1 MRMDRKGFLL
11 YYFERLNGGSH
22 VNVEHLDESKLDS
35 HDLRKRL
42 LKPDVI
48 SGSEILLRS
57 LLLEGVECVF
67 GYPGGAVL
75 YIYDAMHGNPDFK
88 HLLTRHE
95 QGAIHAADG
104 YARATG
110 KVGVCIATSGPGATN
125 LVTGIATAFM
135 DSVPLVVIT
144 GNVATTAIGTDAFQE
159 ADITGITMPITK
171 HSYLVRDVRNLAKTI
186 REAFHIA
193 NTGRKG
199 PVLVDIPKD
208 VSARTTEF
216 HYPKDVNIRGYNPTV
231 MPNKG
236 QVNKLLQA
244 ITEAE
249 RPVILAGGGV
259 VYSGAQDKL
268 IEFVN
273 KTQIPV
279 TTTLLGLGGF
289 PSGHELWMGMPGMH
303 GTWTANTALQNCDL
317 LISVGARFDDRVTMK
332 VSAFAPK
339 AKIAHIDVDPA
350 EIGKNVPTAIP
361 CVGDVAMVLEL
372 ANKKAK
378 KAKSEAWKKQIQE
391 WKAQY
396 PLKYKDSDTELK
408 PQWVIELL
416 HETTHGDAFV
426 TTDVGQHQMWAAQY
440 YRFNHPRRW
449 ISSGGLGTMG
459 FGFPSAIGAQVAH
472 PEAIVISV
480 NGDGGMQMC
489 AQELAICAIHQIPV
503 KVVVINNRVLGMV
516 RQWQE
521 IIHGER
527 YSHIDLEGSP
537 DFVKLAEAYGVKG
550 LRADNKD
557 DAKKVW
563 AEALQTQGP
572 VLVEFV
578 VRRDENVYPMVQAGT
593 AIDEMIMGD
602 AE

>member
-1 MRMDRKGFLL
+1 M
-11 YYFERLNGGSH
+11 NGGSL
-22 VNVEHLDESKLDS
+22 VSVQQLDVAKLDS
-35 HDLRKRL
+35 QELRNRL
-42 LKPDVI
+42 MQPDVV

-75 YIYDAMHGNPDFK
+75 YIYDAMSQNPDFT

-104 YARATG
+104 YARSTG

-144 GNVATTAIGTDAFQE
+144 GNVATSMIGTDAFQE

-171 HSYLVRDVRNLAKTI
+171 HSYLVRDVRDLARTI

-208 VSARTTEF
+208 VSALTTAF
-216 HYPKDVNIRGYNPTV
+216 HYPEEVNIRGYHPTV

-244 ITEAE
+244 IEEAE

-259 VYSGAQDKL
+259 VYAGAHEEL
-268 IEFVN
+268 LEFVN
-273 KTQIPV
+273 KTRIPV

-289 PSGHELWMGMPGMH
+289 PSAHELWMGMPGMH

-317 LISVGARFDDRVTMK
+317 LIGIGARFDDRVTMK

-361 CVGDVAMVLEL
+361 CVGDVLMVLEL

-378 KAKSEAWKKQIQE
+378 KAKSEAWIQQILQ
-391 WKAQY
+391 WKEQY
-396 PLKYKDSDTELK
+396 PLSYIDSDKELK
-408 PQWVIELL
+408 PQWVVELIN
-416 HETTHGDAFV
+416 TTTGGDAYV

-459 FGFPSAIGAQVAH
+459 FGFPSAIGVQVAH
-472 PEAIVISV
+472 PQAVVVSI

-489 AQELAICAIHQIPV
+489 AQELAVCAIHQIPV
-503 KVVVINNRVLGMV
+503 KIVVINNHVLGMV

-527 YSHIDLEGSP
+527 YSHIDLAGSP

-550 LRADNKD
+550 LRADNKA
-557 DAKKVW
+557 DAHKVW
-563 AEALQTQGP
+563 EEALQTAGP

-593 AIDEMIMGD
+593 AIDQMIMGD
-602 AE
+602 EQ

>member
-1 MRMDRKGFLL
+1 MSVQQL
-11 YYFERLNGGSH
+11 SAA
-22 VNVEHLDESKLDS
+22 KLDS
-35 HDLRKRL
+35 EELRTRL

-104 YARATG
+104 YARSTG

-125 LVTGIATAFM
+125 LVTGIATAYM

-171 HSYLVRDVRNLAKTI
+171 HSYLVRDVKDLAKTI

-199 PVLVDIPKD
+199 PVLIDIPKD
-208 VSARTTEF
+208 VSSHLTEF
-216 HYPKDVNIRGYNPTV
+216 QFPEEINIRGYNPTV

-244 ITEAE
+244 IEEAE

-259 VYSGAQDKL
+259 VYAGAHEEL
-268 IEFVN
+268 LEFAQ
-273 KTQIPV
+273 KTRIPV

-289 PSGHELWMGMPGMH
+289 PSGNELWMGMPGMH
-303 GTWTANTALQNCDL
+303 GAWTANTALQNCDL
-317 LISVGARFDDRVTMK
+317 LIGIGARFDDRVTMK

-350 EIGKNVPTAIP
+350 EIGKTVPTAIP
-361 CVGDVAMVLEL
+361 CVGDVKMVLEL
-372 ANKKAK
+372 ANQKAK
-378 KAKSEAWKKQIQE
+378 PAKSEAWLQQVNE
-391 WKAQY
+391 WKQQH
-396 PLKYKDSDTELK
+396 PLTYKDSNEELK
-408 PQWVIELL
+408 PQWVVEMI
-416 HETTHGDAFV
+416 HRQTNGDAFV

-459 FGFPSAIGAQVAH
+459 FGFPSAIGVQVAN
-472 PEAIVISV
+472 PDATVVSI

-489 AQELAICAIHQIPV
+489 SQELAICAIHNIPV
-503 KVVVINNRVLGMV
+503 KIAVLNNTVLGMV

-521 IIHGER
+521 IIHGQR
-527 YSHIDLEGSP
+527 FSHIDLAGSP

-550 LRADNKD
+550 LRASNKD
-557 DAKKVW
+557 E
-563 AEALQTQGP
+563 AEAAWQEAMNTPGP

-593 AIDEMIMGD
+593 SISDMIMGD

>member
-1 MRMDRKGFLL
+1 MDS
-11 YYFERLNGGSH
+11 E
-22 VNVEHLDESKLDS
+22 E
-35 HDLRKRL
+35 LRTRL

-104 YARATG
+104 YARSTG

-125 LVTGIATAFM
+125 LVTGIATAYM

-144 GNVATTAIGTDAFQE
+144 GNVATTFIGTDAFQE

-171 HSYLVRDVRNLAKTI
+171 HSYLVRDVKDLSKTI

-199 PVLVDIPKD
+199 PVLIDIPKD
-208 VSARTTEF
+208 VSSHLTEF
-216 HYPKDVNIRGYNPTV
+216 QYPEEVNIRGYNPTV

-244 ITEAE
+244 IEEAE

-259 VYSGAQDKL
+259 VYAGAHEEL
-268 IEFVN
+268 LEFAQ
-273 KTQIPV
+273 KTRIPV

-289 PSGHELWMGMPGMH
+289 PSGNELWMGMPGMH

-317 LISVGARFDDRVTMK
+317 LIGIGARFDDRVTMK

-350 EIGKNVPTAIP
+350 EIGKTVPTAIP
-361 CVGDVAMVLEL
+361 CVGDVKMVLEL
-372 ANKKAK
+372 ANQKAK
-378 KAKSEAWKKQIQE
+378 PAKSEAWIQQVNE
-391 WKAQY
+391 WKAEH
-396 PLKYKDSDTELK
+396 PLSYKDSEEELK
-408 PQWVIELL
+408 PQWVVEMI
-416 HETTHGDAFV
+416 HRQTNGDAFV

-459 FGFPSAIGAQVAH
+459 FGFPSAIGVQVAN
-472 PEAIVISV
+472 PDATVVSI

-489 AQELAICAIHQIPV
+489 SQELAICAIHNIPV
-503 KVVVINNRVLGMV
+503 KIAVLNNQVLGMV

-521 IIHGER
+521 IIHGQR
-527 YSHIDLEGSP
+527 FSHIDLAGSP

-550 LRADNKD
+550 LRASNKEEA
-557 DAKKVW
+557 DAAW
-563 AEALQTQGP
+563 QEAMNTPGP

-593 AIDEMIMGD
+593 SISEMIMGD